1 MTEKITERIENY
13 KKYRQEWVDKQNNH
27 QWTIEEIEL
36 GSTTY
41 GFYQERES
49 LFLTLILELEW
60 VLSIFTEKH

>member
-13 KKYRQEWVDKQNNH
+13 KRLRQEWVDKQSNY
-27 QWTIEEIEL
+27 QWTMKERES

-41 GFYQERES
+41 GFYQERE
-49 LFLTLILELEW
+49 LIFTVKILELEW